1 MELLT
6 YCPICNNIEFSNFLK
21 TKDYFYSKKE
31 FTIQECLSCGFRFT
45 NPRPQEFE
53 INSYY
58 DSENYLSHSSQKRGV
73 IPYFY
78 NLIKNISIKKKF
90 NLINNLSSG
99 NSILDIGSGSGEFL
113 NYFNKKHWQTLG
125 IEPNEYA
132 RNYAKSTYSLDIQ
145 DETHLPNIKDNS
157 FDIISM
163 WHVLEHIPYLNERI
177 IQVKRIL
184 KDNGIIIIAIPIS
197 NSFDAKYYNKFWA
210 AFDLP
215 RHFYHFTQS
224 SFTKLM
230 VKHHLSIEKIIP
242 LIFDSFYISMV
253 SEKYKTGNS
262 KILNSC
268 LIGLRSNLSA
278 YFGNKDYSSLIFVIK
293 RQ

>member
-113 NYFNKKHWQTLG
+113 NYFNKNHWQTLG

-132 RNYAKSTYSLDIQ
+132 RSYAKSTYSLDIQ

-163 WHVLEHIPYLNERI
+163 WHVLEHIPNLN
-177 IQVKRIL
+177 
-184 KDNGIIIIAIPIS
+184 
-197 NSFDAKYYNKFWA
+197 
-210 AFDLP
+210 
-215 RHFYHFTQS
+215 
-224 SFTKLM
+224 
-230 VKHHLSIEKIIP
+230 
-242 LIFDSFYISMV
+242 
-253 SEKYKTGNS
+253 
-262 KILNSC
+262 
-268 LIGLRSNLSA
+268 
-278 YFGNKDYSSLIFVIK
+278 
-293 RQ
+293 